1 MKTIIIFLVA
11 SLSISFKS
19 FAQIQGDIVDPKEK
33 GISNAIIIAIDS
45 VRNTADTVKTDHRGF
60 YEFKNLRP
68 GKYKIQVKANGFKLT
83 TIENIIVRE
92 GDVGAVSG
100 EPDLYS
106 GQRLDITLTPLKK
119 P

>member
-1 MKTIIIFLVA
+1 MKTIIIFLGA
-11 SLSISFKS
+11 ILSLSFNS

-33 GISNAIIIAIDS
+33 GIPNAVIVAIDS
-45 VRNTADTVKTDHRGF
+45 IRNTADTVKSDHRGF
-60 YEFKNLRP
+60 YDFKNLKP
-68 GKYKIQVKANGFKLT
+68 GKYKIQVKANGFKLI
-83 TIENIIVRE
+83 TIENIVVRE
-92 GDVGAVSG
+92 GDVGTVSG